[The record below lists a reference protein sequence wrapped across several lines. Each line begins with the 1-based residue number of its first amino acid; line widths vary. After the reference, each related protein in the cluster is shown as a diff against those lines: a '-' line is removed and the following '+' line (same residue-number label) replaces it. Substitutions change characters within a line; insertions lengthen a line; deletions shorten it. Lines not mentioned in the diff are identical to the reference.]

1 MRDRVEP
8 ALTRRQWKK
17 VREGAELWDPT
28 TAHIDVALA
37 NAKLPDGDPRK
48 FSRIQAVNLRAAA
61 VCFETGLLPGP
72 ETRSQLVA
80 VLLAT
85 AAAVEA
91 ILPPPT
97 RPQRETG
104 SIGPRGKA

>member
-1 MRDRVEP
+1 MTDTRIEP

-48 FSRIQAVNLRAAA
+48 FSRIQAVNLRTAA
-61 VCFETGLLPGP
+61 VCFETGLLPGT
-72 ETRSQLVA
+72 ETRAQ
-80 VLLAT
+80 LAT
-85 AAAVEA
+85 VLSAAAGAIEA
-91 ILPPPT
+91 ILPPPKRTT
-97 RPQRETG
+97 RST
-104 SIGPRGKA
+104 AA